1 MTDSE
6 KLKDI
11 ILYTKSAEYY
21 WRRFIDEDIDKRASI
36 AKLMAVQDILG
47 FMRMSL
53 DIDVEKIWEEF
64 EDGDN
69 NN

>member
-6 KLKDI
+6 KLKEL
-11 ILYTKSAEYY
+11 ILYIKDAECY

-53 DIDVEKIWEEF
+53 NIDVEKIWEEARD
-64 EDGDN
+64 EYNDN
-69 NN
+69 